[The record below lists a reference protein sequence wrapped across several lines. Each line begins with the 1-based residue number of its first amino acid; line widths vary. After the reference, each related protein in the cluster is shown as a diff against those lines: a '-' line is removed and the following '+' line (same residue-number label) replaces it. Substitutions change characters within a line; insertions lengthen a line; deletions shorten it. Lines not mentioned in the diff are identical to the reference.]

1 MLRSNPNQK
10 VKKIEF
16 QVKMENEKQLRE
28 RIAKLEK
35 KLNIKE
41 GKKKSLFYFD
51 TIIDG
56 KRHHTYARFIKC
68 SKDEALKKISKK
80 KYKKRLMN

>member
-1 MLRSNPNQK
+1 MVTLKSMLKNMAKELLNVRSNPNKK

-35 KLNIKE
+35 KLNSKE
-41 GKKKSLFYFD
+41 D
-51 TIIDG
+51 
-56 KRHHTYARFIKC
+56 
-68 SKDEALKKISKK
+68 
-80 KYKKRLMN
+80 

>member
-1 MLRSNPNQK
+1 MVTLKSMLKNMANELLNVRSNPNKK

-35 KLNIKE
+35 KLNSKE
-41 GKKKSLFYFD
+41 D
-51 TIIDG
+51 
-56 KRHHTYARFIKC
+56 
-68 SKDEALKKISKK
+68 
-80 KYKKRLMN
+80 

>member
-1 MLRSNPNQK
+1 MVTLKSMLKNMAKDLLNVRSNPNKK

-35 KLNIKE
+35 KLNSKE
-41 GKKKSLFYFD
+41 D
-51 TIIDG
+51 
-56 KRHHTYARFIKC
+56 
-68 SKDEALKKISKK
+68 
-80 KYKKRLMN
+80 